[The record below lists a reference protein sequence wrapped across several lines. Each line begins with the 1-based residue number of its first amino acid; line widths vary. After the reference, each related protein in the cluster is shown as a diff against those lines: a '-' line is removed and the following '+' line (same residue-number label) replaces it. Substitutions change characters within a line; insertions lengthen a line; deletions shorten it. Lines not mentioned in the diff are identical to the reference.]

1 MHSDGEPLGVPRG
14 EAQVSL
20 VDGGLRLTLG
30 DESLDLGAMWLRDSS
45 TDEES
50 RDPVSGQRLFSITD
64 LPAEVRVQSATVSDG
79 RLEVFFAPNGRPAV
93 FDVVHLFDE
102 VGTAL
107 RDERNEEAKRLWRR
121 AADLGPV
128 ARTPWPAY
136 LADKASVLRSVV
148 TEGFALQ
155 SEVPSVEGTVTE
167 VAETF
172 GFVRETNYGRIFDV
186 RIEENAQNLAYT
198 GLAISPH
205 TDNPYRD
212 PVPTLQ
218 LLHCLTNAAVG
229 GDSGLLDGFAAAATL
244 RERHPAAFDVLTRT
258 RVRYRFDS
266 DGTHLV
272 AVAPMIG
279 LDEAGLVREIR
290 FNNRS
295 MQVRPLGPDDARQF
309 YAAYRM
315 FAELLLDPAAQL
327 TFRMTPGDCLI
338 FDNTRV
344 LHARTAFDAVGGR
357 HLQGTYADLDGLLST
372 LASLEHT
379 R

>member
-1 MHSDGEPLGVPRG
+1 MDSQVERFGGSRG

-20 VDGGLRLTLG
+20 VDGGLRLTQG
-30 DESLDLGAMWLRDSS
+30 NESVELGAMWLRDSS
-45 TDEES
+45 TDAES
-50 RDPVSGQRLFSITD
+50 RDPVSGQRLFGITD
-64 LPAEVRVQSATVSDG
+64 LPTDVRVESATVSG
-79 RLEVFFAPNGRPAV
+79 GSLEVV
-93 FDVVHLFDE
+93 FTPRGHRAEFVVSDLFDE
-102 VGTAL
+102 VGAAP
-107 RDERNEEAKRLWRR
+107 RDERNEEGKHLWGD
-121 AADLGPV
+121 AAGLGSV
-128 ARTPWPAY
+128 KRTPWPAY

-148 TEGFALQ
+148 RDGFALL
-155 SEVPSVEGTVTE
+155 SGVPTVAGTVTE

-172 GFVRETNYGRIFDV
+172 GYVRETNYGRIFDV
-186 RIEENAQNLAYT
+186 RIEENAKNLAFT

-218 LLHCLTNAAVG
+218 LLHCLSNAAVG
-229 GDSGLLDGFAAAATL
+229 GDSGLVDGFAAAAAL
-244 RERHPAAFDVLTRT
+244 REQDPVAFDVLTRT

-266 DGTHLV
+266 DDAHLV

-279 LDEAGLVREIR
+279 LDEAGCIREIR

-295 MQVRPLGPDDARQF
+295 MQVMPLRPEEARLF
-309 YAAYRM
+309 YAAYRT
-315 FAELLLDPAAQL
+315 FAELVMDPVAQL
-327 TFRMTPGDCLI
+327 SFRLTPGDCLI

-344 LHARTAFDAVGGR
+344 LHARTAFDTVGAR

-372 LASLEHT
+372 LASLEDT